1 MRTKIIHTT
10 AVTGNK
16 ISSYFLLFNILGG
29 SGMVFVAQAQ
39 DTGKEY
45 ALKVIQ

>member
-1 MRTKIIHTT
+1 MKIFSS
-10 AVTGNK
+10 K
-16 ISSYFLLFNILGG
+16 ISGG

-45 ALKVIQ
+45 ALKVIL